1 VQAPSGCGNSK
12 SVVPGL
18 TLAVPLVIE
27 QQQRRG
33 EKNLLRLSR
42 GNPMTLVLA
51 GIPAIP
57 FELGNRR

>member
-1 VQAPSGCGNSK
+1 M
-12 SVVPGL
+12 
-18 TLAVPLVIE
+18 LAVPLVIE